1 MAGNPKT
8 PKSTAPSW
16 AQTKPGSKG
25 VMVGKNSKATLGKSG
40 GKYATESSAVVGK
53 KKK

>member
-16 AQTKPGSKG
+16 AQGKATGYHG
-25 VMVGKNSKATLGKSG
+25 GKNKAATLPGNK
-40 GKYATESSAVVGK
+40 TQSSAVVGK

>member
-8 PKSTAPSW
+8 PKSAAPSW

-25 VMVGKNSKATLGKSG
+25 VMVGKNSKAALGKSG
-40 GKYATESSAVVGK
+40 GKYATQSTAVTSK

>member
-16 AQTKPGSKG
+16 AEKSKSKG
-25 VMVGKNSKATLGKSG
+25 VMVGVNKGATLPGNKTQST
-40 GKYATESSAVVGK
+40 ASVGK

>member
-16 AQTKPGSKG
+16 AQTKPVSKG
-25 VMVGKNSKATLGKSG
+25 VMVGKNAKATLGKSG
-40 GKYATESSAVVGK
+40 GKYATESSAVVSK